1 MNGKIR
7 LEPLAFLKWL
17 VMSLVGVLLWQTFSV
32 QVLNREVYQTQAK
45 NMVTSTRNVHAER
58 GRIMDRNGTVLA
70 DNYRD
75 TTNKMLD
82 YSRIFLHGQLASQV
96 VGKLDFSGRGNMG
109 LERTFD
115 VKLSGV
121 SGIRVGVD
129 GQKAVRVKKTVG
141 DSVKTVI
148 EIQKHEIFTQSR
160 EVAKAEP
167 GLNMVTTI
175 DGNMQEI
182 VEKALKDG
190 VNEFEAKSA
199 SAVIVEPYTGEI
211 LAMAS
216 YPTFDPNSRT
226 QGVGRMAK
234 NEIVSLSYEPGSTFK
249 VITAAAALEN
259 KVVPPTRVFENE
271 GRCWTW
277 NPKSEKICDTHVYG
291 DMDMSEAMVQSSNIV
306 FAKIAAE
313 VGADRL
319 YNMARAFGFGMPTSE
334 FFQGEEQGRLLRP
347 YELTR
352 DDRTLKT
359 MGFGHAIS
367 VTPIQMAMAY
377 AAVANGGV
385 LMEPMIIREW
395 RDAQGNVV
403 EKNKPKEVRRVIS
416 ESTAAQIRS
425 MLYRVVNSGTA
436 KKVVS
441 KKLPD
446 VLFGGKTGT
455 AEKFNQETQK
465 YDRDHQVASFIGLAP
480 IEDTRYVCLVLV
492 DDPQGKHVGG
502 LTAGPIFRRIMEGI
516 YYHPEA
522 SPASYNLAQ
531 VKRHNPC
538 DVDFMGATADA
549 AKKLASDNGCKVA
562 FVGEGTRVVSQN
574 VDYTGEA
581 GVVLS
586 LGEMVASKMPDLK
599 GLSLRDAMEIMGNIR
614 VNVEYEGKG
623 RVVSQSPKPEE
634 MLQKGTTCKLT
645 LKEKG

>member
-1 MNGKIR
+1 MNNKIKI
-7 LEPLAFLKWL
+7 EPLAFLKWL
-17 VMSLVGVLLWQTFSV
+17 VMSLVGVLLWQTFSI
-32 QVLNREVYQTQAK
+32 QVLNREVYQTKAK
-45 NMVTSTRNVHAER
+45 NMVTSTRNVYADR
-58 GRIMDRNGTVLA
+58 GRIMDRNGVVLA
-70 DNYRD
+70 DNFRD
-75 TTNKMLD
+75 TTNKID

-96 VGKLDFSGRGNMG
+96 VGKVDFNGHGNMG

-115 VKLSGV
+115 TKLSGIT
-121 SGIRVGVD
+121 GIRVGVD
-129 GQKAVRVKKTVG
+129 GQAVETVTATEG
-141 DSVKTVI
+141 DSVKKVKVFVKR
-148 EIQKHEIFTQSR
+148 EIYARTR

-167 GLNMVTTI
+167 GLNLVLTI

-199 SAVIVEPYTGEI
+199 SAVVVEPYTGEI

-216 YPTFDPNSRT
+216 YPTFDPNSKT
-226 QGVGRMAK
+226 QGVGRMSK

-259 KVVPPTRVFENE
+259 KIVSPTRVFENE

-313 VGADRL
+313 VGAEKL
-319 YNMARAFGFGMPTSE
+319 YFMARNFGFGMPTSE
-334 FFQGEEQGRLLRP
+334 YFQGEEKGRLLMP

-385 LMEPMIIREW
+385 LMEPMIVREW
-395 RDAQGNVV
+395 LDANGNVV
-403 EKNKPKEVRRVIS
+403 EKNKPTEVRRVIS
-416 ESTAAQIRS
+416 ESTAATIRS
-425 MLYRVVNSGTA
+425 MLFRVVNSGTA

-446 VLFGGKTGT
+446 VFFGGKTGT

-480 IEDTRYVCLVLV
+480 VENTRYVCLVLV

-516 YYHPEA
+516 YYHPEI
-522 SPASYNLAQ
+522 SPPSYNLAQ
-531 VKRHNPC
+531 VKTSNAC
-538 DVDFMGATADA
+538 DVDFMGLTVDA
-549 AKKLASDNGCKVA
+549 AKKLASDKGCKVA
-562 FVGEGTRVVSQN
+562 FTGAGVRVVSQN
-574 VDYTGEA
+574 LDVTGES

-623 RVVSQSPKPEE
+623 RVVAQSPQPEE
-634 MLQKGTTCKLT
+634 LLQKGTTCKLT
-645 LKEKG
+645 LKERG